1 MDNRI
6 EFKNFFKENLITL
19 IFVSMI
25 IISLTATDQ
34 VGAIIIDSLLN
45 KVIGLTLITVALIL
59 PIKMGMGFNFSIG
72 VGAMAAQFGIITAVS
87 LELSGLLGILFTVI
101 IATILALMFGY
112 IAGLLLNKARGHE
125 MISSLFIGYAAN
137 GLYQFVF
144 LFLFGG
150 IIPIKASELVLSS
163 GTGIRNTIDLKSTLF
178 KSLDGILELPFF
190 GLLFVASIICLIFF
204 VIKLRKNKSFMNI
217 ASILSSSLCLI
228 ISGLIMYSSWLPYKV
243 TRLKTIKLPI
253 LSVIIILAIILCYK
267 FLLKDR
273 ISHAIIEANNSHI
286 SSKKM
291 RIKVIVLSTVL
302 AAWGQIIYLQNLGIV
317 NTYGSHRSISLFA
330 ISALIIG
337 GATLKHATVKHAI
350 VGLILT
356 QAFYIITLPLIG
368 GNLSSIV
375 QTIIMNGVYV
385 YVFTTKYSKSNHLK
399 LNT

>member
-6 EFKNFFKENLITL
+6 EFKNFVKENLITL

-25 IISLTATDQ
+25 IISLIATDQ
-34 VGAIIIDSLLN
+34 DGAIIIDSLLN

-137 GLYQFVF
+137 GFYQFVF

-178 KSLDGILELPFF
+178 KSLDGILELPVF
-190 GLLFVASIICLIFF
+190 GLLFVASITCLIIF
-204 VIKLRKNKSFMNI
+204 VIKLRKDKSIMNI
-217 ASILSSSLCLI
+217 ASILLSSLCLI

-267 FLLKDR
+267 FLIKDR

-291 RIKVIVLSTVL
+291 RITVIVLSTVL

-350 VGLILT
+350 IGLILT

-368 GNLSSIV
+368 GNLSGIV
-375 QTIIMNGVYV
+375 QTIVMNCVYV
-385 YVFTTKYSKSNHLK
+385 YVFTKKYSKSNHLE